1 VSLKARLKRA
11 AFFDKRE
18 RDVAAG
24 LAEPVD
30 ADAGLPEA
38 MTEEQERE
46 LA

>member
-1 VSLKARLKRA
+1 LKRA

-18 RDVAAG
+18 REAAAG

-30 ADAGLPEA
+30 ANAGLPGA
-38 MTEEQERE
+38 MAGERE